1 MGHRMASLFSD
12 IKKLVSSVGQFSSAI
27 RGNTN
32 DVTLDEYD
40 PRAYGD
46 DDNSNKLKEDVAHQD
61 HDINSKA
68 NVVSPPVNKNYNN
81 IPKPTL
87 RAKSLDKNDNGVDDN
102 NNNNN
107 NTTMSKVFEK
117 QYPDVYSNK
126 SKDGKKQLY
135 TRKKRY
141 EASSYNNNGTSST
154 VSFAPSATSSWSSVG
169 SNSSATATRAVV
181 LGLNDAVVELDD
193 YEYAGVVGRGHS
205 STVILLQ
212 HKVTGVHY
220 ALKIIKRKTPRAW
233 YVESF
238 EKELHESLDHPFI
251 CPLLH
256 SFVTYEERC
265 YVLPFAAGGSM
276 RNCMRNYHDW
286 ENPNHHEVDIFK
298 NNVRGQ
304 MPHKLARFYITEIV
318 SALKY
323 LHDKNVVYHD
333 LKPENILIDQ
343 TGHLLLCDFGLSMS
357 NVDTLTGAG
366 RSFRGTPKYVAP
378 EVILRRDHGTVID
391 SWSLGILIYEIYFG
405 MVPFRA
411 SSRRELYQRICGG
424 KLRFPKLRRKEC
436 TDEDDREPRRRSR
449 RAVSDAITERQR
461 IVRRNGDGDDILDN
475 DNREDHNY
483 GLFDN
488 HATEYEQ
495 TTSSTSIGSRSN
507 NRIEEDPYY
516 YLPLVKDMISQL
528 LRRNPVNRLTIGE
541 LIEHEYFENINW
553 LDVYNL
559 KIAPPEIPRR
569 KTPSTE
575 NVTKGGSTM

>member
-1 MGHRMASLFSD
+1 MVSLFSD

-32 DVTLDEYD
+32 DFTLDEND
-40 PRAYGD
+40 PRAYA
-46 DDNSNKLKEDVAHQD
+46 DNNSSSDCKESVDQQD
-61 HDINSKA
+61 HYNDSSA

-87 RAKSLDKNDNGVDDN
+87 HTKTLHKNDNGVDDN
-102 NNNNN
+102 NNNNS
-107 NTTMSKVFEK
+107 TTMSRVLEK
-117 QYPDVYSNK
+117 QYPDVYSSK

-141 EASSYNNNGTSST
+141 ITSSNNNNNGTSST
-154 VSFAPSATSSWSSVG
+154 ISFAPSATSSWSSVG
-169 SNSSATATRAVV
+169 SNSSTTSTRAIV

-212 HKVTGVHY
+212 HRVTGVHY

-233 YVESF
+233 YVESV
-238 EKELHESLDHPFI
+238 EKELHASLDHPFI

-276 RNCMRNYHDW
+276 RNCIRNYRDW
-286 ENPNHHEVDIFK
+286 QNPHHNEVGIFK

-357 NVDTLTGAG
+357 NVNTLTGAG

-405 MVPFRA
+405 IVPFRA

-424 KLRFPKLRRKEC
+424 KIRFPKLRRKEYADGD
-436 TDEDDREPRRRSR
+436 DEEPRRRSR
-449 RAVSDAITERQR
+449 RAVSDVMIQSQR
-461 IVRRNGDGDDILDN
+461 IVQPNGDGDDILDN
-475 DNREDHNY
+475 NNRQDHNY
-483 GLFDN
+483 GLIDD
-488 HATEYEQ
+488 HATEYKQ
-495 TTSSTSIGSRSN
+495 TTSSTSIGSCSD
-507 NRIEEDPYY
+507 NRREEDPFN
-516 YLPLVKDMISQL
+516 YLPVVKDMISQL
-528 LRRNPVNRLTIGE
+528 LRRNPVNRLTIEE

-553 LDVYNL
+553 VDVYNL
-559 KIAPPEIPRR
+559 KIAPPQISRR
-569 KTPSTE
+569 KTPSSE
-575 NVTKGGSTM
+575 NVKQGGSAM